1 MRSNKAIATVAA
13 DIAAMKGQLGGV
25 IASLAGLVNAAN
37 EGARGSFTLEEFR
50 KRHALSESQYHKLRR
65 EGRGPRLMS
74 TGDVGVR
81 ISREADKDW
90 VLAREAEAGA
100 RDNTPV

>member
-1 MRSNKAIATVAA
+1 MRSNKQMATVAV
-13 DIAAMKGQLGGV
+13 DIAALRQQLGGV
-25 IASLAGLVNAAN
+25 IASLAALVNAAN
-37 EGARGSFTLEEFR
+37 EGERGSFTLEEFR
-50 KRHALSESQYHKLRR
+50 KRHKLSESQYHKLRR

-90 VLAREAEAGA
+90 VAAREAEAAA
-100 RDNTPV
+100 RDDTTA